1 MKEESYMWYIKDSDP
16 KDFIIPKCYV
26 CKKPIDCIAEVPCE
40 THFHT
45 VCFNQIK
52 NKMKQL

>member
-26 CKKPIDCIAEVPCE
+26 YKKPIDCIAEVPCE